1 MFTMGRALI
10 AMSVV
15 LVEISF
21 SLYDNEVYEQV
32 SNVLIDEIER

>member
-1 MFTMGRALI
+1 
-10 AMSVV
+10 MSVV